1 MKQVL
6 YSFALFGALAIAAPA
21 AIGQTNKTAT
31 TTRSLVKTVNTSSS
45 AAAAELLEK
54 QQSAFAPGQRTP
66 VANLSGERG
75 TVANDDCAGA
85 IMLTVGTACVGTV
98 GTVDG
103 ATESQPSDTCS
114 GFTSSLVTDVW
125 YSFTA
130 NSASTTVQVTGD
142 TLAAITDGYDAVLAI
157 YEGSCGALT
166 LINCVD
172 ATVRGGTETLT
183 IPTVSGTT
191 YYYRTYFYN
200 YTAAQTVFGFSTCVF
215 DTPPPPVND
224 QCSSVTPTDL
234 TVGSSV
240 AFSGTTAWATADGDY
255 AQSDLITDPAVWHAF
270 TTTECSEVRID
281 YCGSVP
287 LLSDYYVILA
297 TTCPLDTGAI
307 VFNTLNNNT
316 DCADGNVTLIFD
328 ELPAGTYYIPVLYTG
343 EAYEMNVSASP
354 CGGYCLAGS
363 DACDEFVAQF
373 TFQEVDNITDCTGGY
388 SDHTDMVATVMQGQ
402 SLAVTVL
409 NGPPAYDGDQCT
421 IWVDWNQ
428 DESFLDA
435 NEVYTLTTV
444 DPFTTFTG
452 TIDVPLDASVGST
465 RLRVRIMYTGT
476 PDPCGSAEYGEVE
489 DYTVDVMLFNGIEE
503 LAASDIRLFPNPG
516 TGIFT
521 LRALNTSGLSTIEV
535 FDVTGRTVYN
545 EQSQLNK
552 GADHV
557 MDLTGLTAGNYN
569 VRVTANGV
577 RTTQRLVIK

>member
-6 YSFALFGALAIAAPA
+6 YSFALFGALTVAAPA

-31 TTRSLVKTVNTSSS
+31 TTRSLVNTVNAPSSS
-45 AAAAELLEK
+45 IAADLLEK
-54 QQSAFAPGQRTP
+54 QRSVFAPGQRTP
-66 VANLSGERG
+66 VANNSGERG
-75 TVANDDCAGA
+75 GPVANDDCAGA
-85 IMLTVGTACVGTV
+85 IMLTVGTACVGAA

-114 GFTSSLVTDVW
+114 NFTSSLITDVW

-172 ATVRGGTETLT
+172 ATVRGETETLT
-183 IPTVSGTT
+183 IATVPGTT

-200 YTAAQTVFGFSTCVF
+200 YMAAQTVFGFSTCVF
-215 DTPPPPVND
+215 GTPAPPVND

-234 TVGSSV
+234 AVGSSV
-240 AFSGTTAWATADGDY
+240 SFSGTTAWATADGDY
-255 AQSDLITDPAVWHAF
+255 VQSALLTDPAVWHAI
-270 TTTECSEVRID
+270 TTTECSELHID

-287 LLSDYYVILA
+287 LLSDFYVVLA

-307 VFNTLNNNT
+307 VFNTLNNLT

-328 ELPAGTYYIPVLYTG
+328 ELPAGTYYIPVIYTG
-343 EAYEMNVSASP
+343 EAYEMNVTASP
-354 CGGYCLAGS
+354 CGGYCLAG
-363 DACDEFVAQF
+363 AGECDEFIAQF
-373 TFQEVDNITDCTGGY
+373 QFQTINNTTDCTTGY
-388 SDHTDMVATVMQGQ
+388 GDYTDMVAGVMQGQ
-402 SLAVTVL
+402 SLPVSVV
-409 NGPPAYDGDQCT
+409 NGPPFYDGDQCT
-421 IWVDWNQ
+421 VWVDWDQN
-428 DESFLDA
+428 ESFLEA
-435 NEVYTLTTV
+435 NEAYTLTSIG
-444 DPFTTFTG
+444 DSLFTG
-452 TIDVPLDASVGST
+452 TIDVPLDAAVGST
-465 RLRVRIMYTGT
+465 RLRVRMMYTGT
-476 PDPCGSAEYGEVE
+476 PEPCGSSQYGEVE
-489 DYTVDVMLFNGIEE
+489 DYTVDVMLFNGVAERI
-503 LAASDIRLFPNPG
+503 ASDIRLFPNPG

-545 EQSQLNK
+545 QMSQLNK

-557 MDLTGLTAGNYN
+557 MDLTGLNAGNYN